1 MIEAFRSLM
10 KGFFPAGGTK
20 KRRLTGGPARRII
33 PSNFDETGNQRDVSG
48 FHNSELVVA
57 DLVCRQEP

>member
-1 MIEAFRSLM
+1 MSKGFRSPG
-10 KGFFPAGGTK
+10 KGGSPAGGTK
-20 KRRLTGGPARRII
+20 KRRLTVGPARRII

-48 FHNSELVVA
+48 LHNSELVVA